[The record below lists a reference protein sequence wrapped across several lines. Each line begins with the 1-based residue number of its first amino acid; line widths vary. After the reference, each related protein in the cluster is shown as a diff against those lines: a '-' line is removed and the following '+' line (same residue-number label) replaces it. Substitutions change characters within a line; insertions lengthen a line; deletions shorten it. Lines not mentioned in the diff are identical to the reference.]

1 MNCVERLR
9 CTSFSLS
16 SNVICVC
23 SLSFVCELRVDVG
36 FECDECISGLILNLS
51 LMDGGLGCDLWS
63 LRAGGRS
70 SFCLRLHVECVFS
83 GSVCF
88 EGESC
93 VNVDFVCLSSGLE
106 CEDVCVFVQRCM
118 RHVCGCWS

>member
-1 MNCVERLR
+1 MNVGVEGDLFRERLR

-16 SNVICVC
+16 SSVICVC

-63 LRAGGRS
+63 LRAGGM
-70 SFCLRLHVECVFS
+70 E
-83 GSVCF
+83 
-88 EGESC
+88 
-93 VNVDFVCLSSGLE
+93 
-106 CEDVCVFVQRCM
+106 
-118 RHVCGCWS
+118 